1 MNGTIDSE
9 QLLVEKLRQ
18 GDETAKKEI
27 YCSLVNH
34 LVTVCSRYIRSDN
47 DIWDILHDS
56 FIKAYTSAG
65 NLQYRGPGTLK
76 AWITKIVVN
85 ESLQFLKKESVI
97 TFTDEEPA
105 EIADDEP
112 DTHEIPADALLEM
125 VRQLPA
131 GYRAVFNLYVFEEK
145 SHKEIAGILGI
156 KENTSASQLHKAKAM
171 LAEKIKRY
179 NTHANG

>member
-1 MNGTIDSE
+1 MNGTIDTE

-27 YCSLVNH
+27 YCSLVNG
-34 LVTVCSRYIRSDN
+34 LASVCSRYIRSDH
-47 DIWDILHDS
+47 DIRDILHDS
-56 FIKAYTSAG
+56 FIKAFTSA
-65 NLQYRGPGTLK
+65 NRLQYRGPGSLK
-76 AWITKIVVN
+76 AWLTRIVVN

-97 TFTDEEPA
+97 TFTDEEPT

-112 DTHEIPADALLEM
+112 DTHDIPADTLLEM

-131 GYRAVFNLYVFEEK
+131 GYRTVFNLYVFEEK

-171 LAEKIKRY
+171 LAEKIKQY
-179 NTHANG
+179 NTRANG